1 MHTITIPRSLVAAR
15 LRGISGALLIAVV
28 IAGVV
33 SMHSMSGSPAAH
45 LPPPAI
51 GAAHGPEH
59 ADPSPAM
66 GTQAGQS
73 TSVRTAGPDLRSG
86 TGHCPSGCGSHDAH
100 DMTTAMCLMVLVAL
114 LTLAAPPA
122 SFLNAVILPLAR
134 RILVIALRSRPAAP
148 PSLHALGICRT

>member
-1 MHTITIPRSLVAAR
+1 MHAITIPRSLVAAR
-15 LRGISGALLIAVV
+15 VRGISGALLIAVV

-33 SMHSMSGSPAAH
+33 SMHSMSGSPTVH
-45 LPPPAI
+45 LSPPPI
-51 GAAHGPEH
+51 GAAHGTEH
-59 ADPSPAM
+59 ADPSGAM
-66 GTQAGQS
+66 GAQAGQAHS
-73 TSVRTAGPDLRSG
+73 GQAADPDLHG
-86 TGHCPSGCGSHDAH
+86 DAGHCPSGCGSHDAH

-134 RILVIALRSRPAAP
+134 RILVIALRSRPATP